1 MATRGNPRPSEA
13 IRGHQRLSEAIR
25 GPARTSAGCGQ
36 PIALWAVVSGCVGFL
51 LGQHVMLFS
60 PEDGH
65 RCLDEK
71 LPSTSESLEVL
82 QGRRAISILKRCLN
96 LRPKMYRNV
105 EAWFDAHK
113 AVPRDAP
120 YYDRGRAWVPPK
132 NVTLSNHPVFIGSE
146 QLQAAFIA
154 MHNFMW
160 VGGLLPISPWGH
172 RRGSMKLDES
182 IIGRWGFTRYFEAMA
197 RMVPRGAK
205 CLSWDEKHAKL
216 VPACDPAKIW
226 TFAYHGVKNAK
237 KSIVRV
243 NTAKR
248 ILGSEYAQ
256 LATRERE
263 ACRGATHL
271 AYDMCTGLYPSTHH
285 ESEACRLCSAR
296 ALLPDGLG
304 WRCVGRC
311 VLRWPLCAAL
321 GGWRRAHAPPPP
333 ISPCCSPAHVR
344 VRTCVQPGGH
354 LRASSRLGGEISR
367 LGPLPFILRFGRV

>member
-1 MATRGNPRPSEA
+1 M
-13 IRGHQRLSEAIR
+13 
-25 GPARTSAGCGQ
+25 
-36 PIALWAVVSGCVGFL
+36 
-51 LGQHVMLFS
+51 
-60 PEDGH
+60 
-65 RCLDEK
+65 
-71 LPSTSESLEVL
+71 
-82 QGRRAISILKRCLN
+82 
-96 LRPKMYRNV
+96 
-105 EAWFDAHK
+105 
-113 AVPRDAP
+113 
-120 YYDRGRAWVPPK
+120 PPK

-146 QLQAAFIA
+146 QLQAASCK
-154 MHNFMW
+154 
-160 VGGLLPISPWGH
+160 LCSISPWGH

-271 AYDMCTGLYPSTHH
+271 AYVMCTGLYPSTHH

-311 VLRWPLCAAL
+311 VLRWPLCASL
-321 GGWRRAHAPPPP
+321 GG
-333 ISPCCSPAHVR
+333 
-344 VRTCVQPGGH
+344 
-354 LRASSRLGGEISR
+354 
-367 LGPLPFILRFGRV
+367 